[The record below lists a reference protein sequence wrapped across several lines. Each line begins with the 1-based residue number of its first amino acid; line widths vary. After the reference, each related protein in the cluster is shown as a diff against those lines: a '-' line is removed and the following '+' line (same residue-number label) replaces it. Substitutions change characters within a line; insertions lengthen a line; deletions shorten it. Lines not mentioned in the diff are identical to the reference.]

1 MSLHQSERHEPLI
14 DADWDGARAQAAIEQ
29 IVTDAHRSFDP
40 DVLWRIHP
48 FDLSP
53 ERPPDSVK
61 FIYHG
66 AAGVIWAL
74 KYLNETGA
82 VTLER
87 DYLPTVRQLIPRIRD
102 DMAKYP
108 EMRKYMGRELGSY
121 LVGEAGILLLQW
133 KLAPSEDV
141 ARQLYGHIEARI
153 GDPRGVAWGGAGA
166 MLAAL
171 FMYERTDDARWKELF
186 LRSFEPLWDQ
196 WNYTDEARCHL
207 WTSRLY
213 DVTEMRIGALHGFA
227 ANACVLIRGR
237 HLLKRDL
244 AEKILRRIH
253 ETVHATALIEGPH
266 ANWPNN
272 VGPTTRPTP
281 MTLVVQH
288 CNGAPGIINCM
299 ADFPN
304 DARWPIDTLLQQAGE
319 LVWDAGPTVKFPVLC
334 HGAAGSGY
342 AFLKLYARTG
352 QEKWLQRARKFAM
365 HAIGQC
371 ERALEKYEQRKYSLW
386 TGDLGLAIYLWD
398 CIRGAAIFPTLDVF

>member
-186 LRSFEPLWDQ
+186 LRSFEPL
-196 WNYTDEARCHL
+196 
-207 WTSRLY
+207 
-213 DVTEMRIGALHGFA
+213 
-227 ANACVLIRGR
+227 
-237 HLLKRDL
+237 
-244 AEKILRRIH
+244 LR
-253 ETVHATALIEGPH
+253 TL
-266 ANWPNN
+266 
-272 VGPTTRPTP
+272 TR
-281 MTLVVQH
+281 
-288 CNGAPGIINCM
+288 
-299 ADFPN
+299 
-304 DARWPIDTLLQQAGE
+304 
-319 LVWDAGPTVKFPVLC
+319 
-334 HGAAGSGY
+334 
-342 AFLKLYARTG
+342 
-352 QEKWLQRARKFAM
+352 
-365 HAIGQC
+365 
-371 ERALEKYEQRKYSLW
+371 
-386 TGDLGLAIYLWD
+386 
-398 CIRGAAIFPTLDVF
+398 